1 MQELLSTIND
11 NLGLFFTGIG
21 LLLGIIENI
30 KKLPFKPITKILQWI
45 GNHTNT
51 ELNSKIDQ
59 VIMVQDMTSLKLSN
73 LEKANNQEVMDR
85 IRYTIVRFESDLRNL
100 KKSDKRSHEEF
111 IAIFDMIDKYDMLV
125 KKNNITNNKFEKA
138 KDYINKVYNLWY
150 EKVE

>member
-1 MQELLSTIND
+1 MTQVLTAIND
-11 NLGLFFTGIG
+11 NLALVFTGIG
-21 LLLGIIENI
+21 LLLGIIE
-30 KKLPFKPITKILQWI
+30 KAQKLPFKPLTKIFKWI

-59 VIMVQDMTSLKLSN
+59 VILVQNMTSLKLSK
-73 LEKANNQEVMDR
+73 LEKANNQEVVDR
-85 IRYTIVRFESDLRNL
+85 IRYTVVRFESDLRNL
-100 KKSDKRSHEEF
+100 KKSDKRSQEEF

-150 EKVE
+150 GKVE